1 MINTIKKRI
10 YSLERFPQ
18 KIAMV
23 SDEPWHRLKIRK
35 MVVQKFIVYFWV
47 DDTSYTVF
55 VMAVV
60 YARRNQETVRSKIL
74 KFHK

>member
-1 MINTIKKRI
+1 
-10 YSLERFPQ
+10 
-18 KIAMV
+18 MV

-60 YARRNQETVRSKIL
+60 YARRDQETVRSKIL